1 MGESAS
7 ARTERELAALRGEI
21 DADLARLRARLREDA
36 DPRRLARR
44 QPLAVLGT
52 VASLAAVVGVSLAR
66 RVRGARGGRADRE
79 LDQIVQRV
87 GGRLDRLPRR
97 VRQRFRESLRKEI
110 AEIESGP
117 RAKRMF
123 WESATTAATA
133 AATLMARRF
142 ARRLLRDDGS
152 PRSGFDR

>member
-21 DADLARLRARLREDA
+21 DADLARLRSRLRDDA

-52 VASLAAVVGVSLAR
+52 VASLAAVVGVSLAS
-66 RVRGARGGRADRE
+66 RVRGARGGRAERD
-79 LDQIVQRV
+79 LDQIIQRA
-87 GGRLDRLPRR
+87 GGLDRLPRR
-97 VRQRFRESLRKEI
+97 VRERFRDSLRKEI

-133 AATLMARRF
+133 AAKLLGRRF
-142 ARRLLRDDGS
+142 ATRLLRDDGS
-152 PRSGFDR
+152 RRSGFDR